1 MCQPDPDK
9 QMIFWEIQETTC
21 TRFGVRKSDL
31 RLAFQNDAPPS
42 IYLPIFFKFF
52 QVWSIPLRA
61 LHKKKGVMVTDIFTF
76 INHQKK

>member
-31 RLAFQNDAPPS
+31 RLAFKNDAPPLN
-42 IYLPIFFKFF
+42 YLPIFFKFF
-52 QVWSIPLRA
+52 QV
-61 LHKKKGVMVTDIFTF
+61 
-76 INHQKK
+76 

>member
-1 MCQPDPDK
+1 MCQPDPDE
-9 QMIFWEIQETTC
+9 QMIFWEIQEMTC

-52 QVWSIPLRA
+52 QV
-61 LHKKKGVMVTDIFTF
+61 
-76 INHQKK
+76 